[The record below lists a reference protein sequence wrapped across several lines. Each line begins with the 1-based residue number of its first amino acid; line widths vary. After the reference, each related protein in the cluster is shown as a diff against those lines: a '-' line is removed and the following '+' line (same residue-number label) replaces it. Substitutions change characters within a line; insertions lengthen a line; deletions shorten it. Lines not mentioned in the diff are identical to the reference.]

1 MRSGPVNKPTCWRL
15 RPGSAVTEPRPS
27 RTGHPRHEPS
37 TRPPRQQIPRP
48 APAASPSRSAPIGCA
63 RPPRRCA
70 SRSPPAAT
78 TRVSSRPT
86 PTARCIACRSAS
98 SPRARRRARWPRASP
113 ASGPSRLSSPR
124 ADVTTPRPGRVLI
137 SEPELRTR
145 IAELGRQIGHDY
157 AGETP
162 VLVGVLQG
170 AFLFMA
176 DLVRAIPGD
185 ITTDFIG
192 LASYGAGNRSSG
204 QVRIVS
210 DLAMPVENRHVVV
223 VEDIVDT
230 GLTISYLRRNLEA
243 RHPRSIRVCAL
254 VDKIERRQ
262 VDVRIEYVG
271 FTIPNVF
278 VVGYGFDF
286 GCLYRNLPYV
296 AALGEVVPA

>member
-1 MRSGPVNKPTCWRL
+1 MKD
-15 RPGSAVTEPRPS
+15 RPEVLFTPE
-27 RTGHPRHEPS
+27 
-37 TRPPRQQIPRP
+37 QI
-48 APAASPSRSAPIGCA
+48 
-63 RPPRRCA
+63 A
-70 SRSPPAAT
+70 SR
-78 TRVSSRPT
+78 
-86 PTARCIACRSAS
+86 I
-98 SPRARRRARWPRASP
+98 
-113 ASGPSRLSSPR
+113 
-124 ADVTTPRPGRVLI
+124 
-137 SEPELRTR
+137 
-145 IAELGRQIGHDY
+145 RQIGT
-157 AGETP
+157 E
-162 VLVGVLQG
+162 VGRDFEGREVCVIGLIKSCMV
-170 AFLFMA
+170 FMA

-286 GCLYRNLPYV
+286 GGLYRNLPYV
-296 AALGEVVPA
+296 AALDETPA